1 MAFPPLPSKRRAGC
15 GEARTALTISLITLT
30 LVSCSAPVERP
41 LLTRFFAA
49 SRLRD
54 LTALRNFST
63 VAFEP
68 ASDGIVT
75 SFDITGITTATGPD
89 GRVVSKDVSI
99 SAPVRLP
106 AGQTVSKTFVIAMQ
120 RGLPDS
126 DPHRWDGW
134 MITAITEGPASLSTP
149 RP

>member
-1 MAFPPLPSKRRAGC
+1 MRLARAVVVSLMTL
-15 GEARTALTISLITLT
+15 TALA
-30 LVSCSAPVERP
+30 CAPYTERT

-54 LTALRNFST
+54 LTALRKFST
-63 VAFEP
+63 IVFEP

-75 SFDITGITTATGPD
+75 SFEISGMTAVPGPD
-89 GRVVSKDVSI
+89 GLPVSEDVSL

-106 AGQTVSKTFVIAMQ
+106 DGRTVRKTFVVTMERSRPGAQ
-120 RGLPDS
+120 
-126 DPHRWDGW
+126 DPGNGW
-134 MITAITEGPASLSTP
+134 MITAINERAASPSTP